1 MTDEKYIQ
9 NQIDF
14 IKRERRIIFRKH
26 WMLTSFLLP
35 VLLFFV
41 LMCAQYEH
49 PDNWHSTTI
58 TFSKVEKSLLIGRYR
73 WYKLYDS
80 NGICYGYHRDTY
92 INDGVPTTGQE
103 YSIVYADNLF
113 GNILAEMKD
122 GQQEYVNY
130 DAALKRHK
138 DLTLIWWI
146 FIILTS
152 GALIG
157 FNISTYRY
165 ETNRN
170 FRNIKRYKMRIK
182 EKEQIR
188 TPKSMEE

>member
-9 NQIDF
+9 NQKDF

-26 WMLTSFLLP
+26 WMLTSLLLP

-49 PDNWHSTTI
+49 PDNWHCSTI
-58 TFSKVEKSLLIGRYR
+58 TFSRIEESILIGRYR

-92 INDGVPTTGQE
+92 VGSGDPVAGQE

-113 GNILAEMKD
+113 GNVLAEMKG

-130 DAALKRHK
+130 DAALKRQK
-138 DLTLIWWI
+138 DLKLIWSV
-146 FIILTS
+146 FILLTS

-170 FRNIKRYKMRIK
+170 FRNIKRYKERMK

-188 TPKSMEE
+188 TSKSKEE